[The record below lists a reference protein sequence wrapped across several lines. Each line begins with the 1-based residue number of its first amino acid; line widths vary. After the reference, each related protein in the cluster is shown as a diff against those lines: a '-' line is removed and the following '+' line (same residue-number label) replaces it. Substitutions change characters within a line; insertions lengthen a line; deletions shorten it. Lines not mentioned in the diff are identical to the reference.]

1 MLFFSFFKKI
11 PDMLIL
17 VIYLPPAMLFLISQK
32 IPDMLILVLYLPLTM
47 PLWVVSKS
55 LDTIFPHIVSAETT
69 FFLHLE
75 IQRSQYIS
83 PKVTVHKGAETIQG
97 RKLFKGRNYMRKYGI
112 LKCGQTTYHI
122 PLNQYWTVLATV
134 VFLSPVLYSCKSP
147 TKFESGTILSLDK
160 IWRKFILKGYWQH
173 NR

>member
-1 MLFFSFFKKI
+1 MNCGKKIPDTLILVIYLPPAMLFFSFFKKI

-97 RKLFKGRNYMRKYGI
+97 RKLFKGGNYMRKYGI
-112 LKCGQTTYHI
+112 LILVHTAWHTERLH
-122 PLNQYWTVLATV
+122 
-134 VFLSPVLYSCKSP
+134 VFL
-147 TKFESGTILSLDK
+147 FEPKRFLLTWEVKYAIG
-160 IWRKFILKGYWQH
+160 F

>member
-1 MLFFSFFKKI
+1 MNCGKKIPDTLILVIYLPPAMLFFSFFKKI

-83 PKVTVHKGAETIQG
+83 PRVTVHKGAETIQG
-97 RKLFKGRNYMRKYGI
+97 RKLFKGGNYMRKYGI
-112 LKCGQTTYHI
+112 YYVWYLESNCFCS
-122 PLNQYWTVLATV
+122 
-134 VFLSPVLYSCKSP
+134 FLGRIEDTEFMKMG
-147 TKFESGTILSLDK
+147 KFTPWNE
-160 IWRKFILKGYWQH
+160 
-173 NR
+173 

>member
-1 MLFFSFFKKI
+1 MNCGKKFPDTLILVIYLPPAMLFFSFFKKS

-32 IPDMLILVLYLPLTM
+32 IPDILILVLYLPLTT
-47 PLWVVSKS
+47 PLWVVSK
-55 LDTIFPHIVSAETT
+55 FRYHISSYSFHGNY

-112 LKCGQTTYHI
+112 LILVHTTWHTER
-122 PLNQYWTVLATV
+122 LH
-134 VFLSPVLYSCKSP
+134 VFL
-147 TKFESGTILSLDK
+147 FEPKPFLLTWEVK
-160 IWRKFILKGYWQH
+160 
-173 NR
+173 

>member
-1 MLFFSFFKKI
+1 MNCGKKI
-11 PDMLIL
+11 PDTLIL
-17 VIYLPPAMLFLISQK
+17 VIYLPPAMLFFSFFKK

-55 LDTIFPHIVSAETT
+55 LDTIFPHIVSGEAT
-69 FFLHLE
+69 FFLQLE

-97 RKLFKGRNYMRKYGI
+97 KKLFKGWNYMRKYGI
-112 LKCGQTTYHI
+112 LILVHTTWHTER
-122 PLNQYWTVLATV
+122 LH
-134 VFLSPVLYSCKSP
+134 VFL
-147 TKFESGTILSLDK
+147 FEPKRFLLTWEVKYAIG
-160 IWRKFILKGYWQH
+160 F